1 MNMKTDKFDAILY
14 VIPDENDVF
23 EADSRLMTTK
33 QNSATPAG
41 PNGYRID
48 PALWGSNTF
57 GSSLQS
63 SIGNLGTGWWCEV
76 TDFKKYIVVTV
87 GYHNI
92 ITGRTAHKVFL
103 IIFEDKGNGIVM
115 STMSKWRTISG
126 YAQAASYIISASR
139 ALQNETNSKL

>member
-1 MNMKTDKFDAILY
+1 MRTDKFDAILY
-14 VIPDENDVF
+14 VTPDENDVF

-33 QNSATPAG
+33 QNSASPAG

-103 IIFEDKGNGIVM
+103 IVFEDKGNGIVAAGYQIYAM
-115 STMSKWRTISG
+115 LLTISSIG
-126 YAQAASYIISASR
+126 VPNAI
-139 ALQNETNSKL
+139 SKLVSERAAVRRS